1 MNAIQ
6 IRYHIIGVQLQ
17 NDTEDLENRVLILEL
32 EMDNVQDDVLILYD
46 DVIEL
51 RNQDSLTDL
60 RLVTVEEDVEGTKY
74 SCVSNKYTFNSKTK
88 YVHF

>member
-74 SCVSNKYTFNSKTK
+74 SCVSNKYTFNSKRK

>member
-1 MNAIQ
+1 M
-6 IRYHIIGVQLQ
+6 
-17 NDTEDLENRVLILEL
+17 TLEL

-46 DVIEL
+46 DVTEL

-60 RLVTVEEDVEGTKY
+60 RLVTVEEDIEGRKY
-74 SCVSNKYTFNSKTK
+74 SCVSNKYVFNSKTK